1 MKKLITRILLIHT
14 EEEEVWAKNNKQKA
28 YLFATHMEKILK
40 PNKSDIKND
49 IGNINKKGNE
59 DNISNLLKK

>member
-1 MKKLITRILLIHT
+1 
-14 EEEEVWAKNNKQKA
+14 
-28 YLFATHMEKILK
+28 MEKILK

-59 DNISNLLKK
+59 DNISNKFTKEIKTNINPPHYRRLLKKLPRHG